1 MVGTRA
7 LAISLLAVVTLTLGG
22 CKSEPQVGYQEAYE
36 QKMYAQALEKA
47 SMIATDERADDRQ
60 KAALVAGMSAQQ
72 LGQTAEAKKW
82 LKPLMMCPDKSIA
95 ARAKASLGLIAKN
108 EGRNAEAA
116 TLLSN
121 SAEQLDGN
129 DAAQAQINAGDAY
142 RKMGLESKARE
153 SYANAKTEADDP
165 AIRATADEKG
175 RPVNYFVQC
184 GAYSTRQAADRQV
197 KAIRSQVTKAG
208 QPAPTVLQMA
218 PNGTPLFVVQ
228 VGPYTDKQAAMVAK
242 AKMGMQTAAVTAR
255 Q

>member
-1 MVGTRA
+1 MLRSRI
-7 LAISLLAVVTLTLGG
+7 LAPSLLALLSCALGG
-22 CKSEPQVGYQEAYE
+22 CQGEPQVSYQEAYE
-36 QKMYAQALEKA
+36 QKMYAQALDK
-47 SMIATDERADDRQ
+47 STSIALDERAPDRQ
-60 KAALVAGMSAQQ
+60 RAALVAGMSAQQ

-82 LKPLMMCPDKSIA
+82 LIPLKFSPDKEIA
-95 ARAKASLGLIAKN
+95 ARAKASLGLIAKS
-108 EGRNAEAA
+108 EGKNAEAA
-116 TLLSN
+116 ALLSN

-153 SYANAKTEADDP
+153 AYTTAKTEADDP
-165 AIRATADEKG
+165 AIKAAADQKAK
-175 RPVNYFVQC
+175 PQSYFVQC

-197 KAIRSQVTKAG
+197 KAIKNQVAKAG
-208 QPAPTVLQMA
+208 QPSPTVLQMA

-228 VGPYTDKQAAMVAK
+228 VGPYSDKQQALVAK